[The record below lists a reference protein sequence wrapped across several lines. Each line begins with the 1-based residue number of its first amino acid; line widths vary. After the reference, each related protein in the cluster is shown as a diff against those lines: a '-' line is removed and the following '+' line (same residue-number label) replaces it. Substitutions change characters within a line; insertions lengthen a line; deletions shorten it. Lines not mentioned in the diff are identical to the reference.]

1 MLCFPVI
8 RPEVE
13 SRAAKG
19 VVTHQ
24 VHPHFGE
31 LVDNVPAR
39 CYNIAWWLDVCFVH
53 VHKSSAKTCV
63 DMAIIGRS
71 FAAGSLLLCSL
82 PAAVFFVKYYM

>member
-1 MLCFPVI
+1 VI

-24 VHPHFGE
+24 AHPHFGE

-39 CYNIAWWLDVCFVH
+39 CYDIAWWLDVCFAR
-53 VHKSSAKTCV
+53 VHKNPP
-63 DMAIIGRS
+63 R
-71 FAAGSLLLCSL
+71 
-82 PAAVFFVKYYM
+82 